1 MTLPD
6 RGHDHRNRCSRSTG
20 IGVHHRLERVFT
32 INWNWCSRSAG
43 TRTLSKP
50 CLIWIDESP
59 IDAALVGVSGDGDDD
74 RTLPLD
80 TLRRPD
86 PIAGKPDAAGRLH
99 ELRPQARCICRRV
112 ISRGC
117 TG

>member
-1 MTLPD
+1 MLYQKPP
-6 RGHDHRNRCSRSTG
+6 R
-20 IGVHHRLERVFT
+20 
-32 INWNWCSRSAG
+32 A
-43 TRTLSKP
+43 LSKP

-59 IDAALVGVSGDGDDD
+59 IDAALVGVGGDGDDD

-99 ELRPQARCICRRV
+99 ELRGLVLAALDTNLAAPCR
-112 ISRGC
+112 SSHA
-117 TG
+117 